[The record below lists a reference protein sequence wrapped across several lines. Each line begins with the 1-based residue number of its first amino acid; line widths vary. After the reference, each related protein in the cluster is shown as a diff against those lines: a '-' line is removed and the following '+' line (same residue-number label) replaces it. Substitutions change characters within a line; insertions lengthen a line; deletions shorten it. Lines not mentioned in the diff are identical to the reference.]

1 MPFTVEEFRDLV
13 RILEDKPEWRAELRR
28 LVLTE
33 ELLSLPEQVAAL
45 RAETERRFQEM
56 AAEISRLSAAVAKLE
71 AAVAK
76 LEVGMGDL
84 VKTQKRLVIDVA
96 DLKGERLE
104 RRYRERA
111 PAYFG
116 GLIRRARALT
126 TEDLDELLEPAVDR
140 GHLSEDEAKE
150 VLHSDVVVR
159 GLRREDGSEVYL
171 VVEVS
176 SGVGPGDVE
185 RAARRAEILS
195 RSGVA
200 ALAVVAGERITADAS
215 RRAREMRVW
224 QVTDGMARRPE

>member
-1 MPFTVEEFRDLV
+1 MPFTVEGFRNLV
-13 RILEDKPEWRAELRR
+13 RILEEKPEWRAGLRR
-28 LVLTE
+28 LILTE

-56 AAEISRLSAAVAKLE
+56 AATVDKLAREVARLGI
-71 AAVAK
+71 
-76 LEVGMGDL
+76 GMGDL
-84 VKTQKRLVIDVA
+84 QRTQKRLIIDVA
-96 DLKGERLE
+96 DLKGDSLE

-159 GLRREDGSEVYL
+159 GR
-171 VVEVS
+171 
-176 SGVGPGDVE
+176 
-185 RAARRAEILS
+185 RRAP
-195 RSGVA
+195 
-200 ALAVVAGERITADAS
+200 
-215 RRAREMRVW
+215 
-224 QVTDGMARRPE
+224 RRPSAGLPWLRPR

>member
-1 MPFTVEEFRDLV
+1 
-13 RILEDKPEWRAELRR
+13 
-28 LVLTE
+28 
-33 ELLSLPEQVAAL
+33 LPEQVAAL

-56 AAEISRLSAAVAKLE
+56 AATVDKLAREVARLGI
-71 AAVAK
+71 
-76 LEVGMGDL
+76 GMGDL
-84 VKTQKRLVIDVA
+84 QRTQKRLIIDVA

-116 GLIRRARALT
+116 GLIRGARALT
-126 TEDLDELLEPAVDR
+126 TKDLDGLLESAVDLGR
-140 GHLSEDEAKE
+140 LSEDEAKE

-159 GLRREDGSEVYL
+159 GRRREDDSEVYL

-200 ALAVVAGERITADAS
+200 ALAVLAGERITADAS
-215 RRAREMRVW
+215 RRAREMHVR

>member
-13 RILEDKPEWRAELRR
+13 RILEEKPEWRAELRR

-56 AAEISRLSAAVAKLE
+56 AATVDKLAREVARLGI
-71 AAVAK
+71 
-76 LEVGMGDL
+76 GMGDL
-84 VKTQKRLVIDVA
+84 QKTQKRLIIDVA

-126 TEDLDELLEPAVDR
+126 TEDLDELLEPAVDLGR
-140 GHLSEDEAKE
+140 LSEDEAKE

-159 GLRREDGSEVYL
+159 GRRREDGSEVYL

-215 RRAREMRVW
+215 RRAREMHVR

>member
-13 RILEDKPEWRAELRR
+13 RILEEKPEWRAELRR
-28 LVLTE
+28 LILTE

-56 AAEISRLSAAVAKLE
+56 AATVDKLAREVARLGI
-71 AAVAK
+71 
-76 LEVGMGDL
+76 GMGDL
-84 VKTQKRLVIDVA
+84 QRTQKRLIIDVA
-96 DLKGERLE
+96 DLKGDSLE

-159 GLRREDGSEVYL
+159 GRRREDDSEVYL

-215 RRAREMRVW
+215 RRAREMHVR

>member
-13 RILEDKPEWRAELRR
+13 RILEEKPEWRAELRR

-33 ELLSLPEQVAAL
+33 ELLSLPEQVASL

-71 AAVAK
+71 VA
-76 LEVGMGDL
+76 MGDL

-126 TEDLDELLEPAVDR
+126 TEDLDEMLEPAVDLGR
-140 GHLSEDEAKE
+140 LSDAE
-150 VLHSDVVVR
+150 VNK
-159 GLRREDGSEVYL
+159 
-171 VVEVS
+171 
-176 SGVGPGDVE
+176 
-185 RAARRAEILS
+185 
-195 RSGVA
+195 
-200 ALAVVAGERITADAS
+200 ADRPS
-215 RRAREMRVW
+215 RRS
-224 QVTDGMARRPE
+224 

>member
-13 RILEDKPEWRAELRR
+13 RILEEKPEWRAELRR

-56 AAEISRLSAAVAKLE
+56 AATVDKLAREVARLGI
-71 AAVAK
+71 
-76 LEVGMGDL
+76 GMGDL
-84 VKTQKRLVIDVA
+84 QRTQKRLIIDVA
-96 DLKGERLE
+96 DLKGDSLE

-159 GLRREDGSEVYL
+159 GRRREDDSEVYL

-200 ALAVVAGERITADAS
+200 ALAVLAGERITADAS
-215 RRAREMRVW
+215 RRAREMHVR

>member
-13 RILEDKPEWRAELRR
+13 RILEEKPEWRAELRR

-56 AAEISRLSAAVAKLE
+56 AATVDKLAREVARLGI
-71 AAVAK
+71 
-76 LEVGMGDL
+76 GMGDL
-84 VKTQKRLVIDVA
+84 QRTQKRLVIDVA
-96 DLKGERLE
+96 DLKGDSLE

-159 GLRREDGSEVYL
+159 GRRREDDSEVYL

-215 RRAREMRVW
+215 RRAREMHVR

>member
-13 RILEDKPEWRAELRR
+13 RILEEKPEWRAELRR

-56 AAEISRLSAAVAKLE
+56 AATVDKLAREVTRL
-71 AAVAK
+71 
-76 LEVGMGDL
+76 GMGDL
-84 VKTQKRLVIDVA
+84 LKTQKRLIIDVA
-96 DLKGERLE
+96 DLKGDSLE

-126 TEDLDELLEPAVDR
+126 TEDLDEMLEPAVDLGR
-140 GHLSEDEAKE
+140 LSEDEAKE

-159 GLRREDGSEVYL
+159 GRRREDDSEVYL
-171 VVEVS
+171 VVEIS

-215 RRAREMRVW
+215 RRAREMHVR

>member
-13 RILEDKPEWRAELRR
+13 RILEEKPEWRAELRR

-33 ELLSLPEQVAAL
+33 ELLSLPEQVASL

-84 VKTQKRLVIDVA
+84 QRTQKRLVIDVA
-96 DLKGERLE
+96 DLKVERLE

-111 PAYFG
+111 PAYFR

-126 TEDLDELLEPAVDR
+126 TEDLDEMLEPAVDLGR
-140 GHLSEDEAKE
+140 LSDAEANKTDRP
-150 VLHSDVVVR
+150 SR
-159 GLRREDGSEVYL
+159 
-171 VVEVS
+171 
-176 SGVGPGDVE
+176 
-185 RAARRAEILS
+185 
-195 RSGVA
+195 RSG
-200 ALAVVAGERITADAS
+200 GR
-215 RRAREMRVW
+215 
-224 QVTDGMARRPE
+224 

>member
-13 RILEDKPEWRAELRR
+13 RILEEKPEWRAELRR

-33 ELLSLPEQVAAL
+33 ELLSLLEQVAAL

-56 AAEISRLSAAVAKLE
+56 AATVDKLAREVARLGI
-71 AAVAK
+71 
-76 LEVGMGDL
+76 GMGDL
-84 VKTQKRLVIDVA
+84 QRTQKRLIIDVA
-96 DLKGERLE
+96 DLKGDSLE

-159 GLRREDGSEVYL
+159 GRRREDDSEVYL

-215 RRAREMRVW
+215 RRAREMHVR

>member
-13 RILEDKPEWRAELRR
+13 RILEEKPEWRAELRR

-56 AAEISRLSAAVAKLE
+56 AATVDKLAREVARLGI
-71 AAVAK
+71 
-76 LEVGMGDL
+76 GMGDL
-84 VKTQKRLVIDVA
+84 QRTQKRLIIDVA

-126 TEDLDELLEPAVDR
+126 TEDLDEMLEPAADLGRLSDAEANKADR
-140 GHLSEDEAKE
+140 PS
-150 VLHSDVVVR
+150 R
-159 GLRREDGSEVYL
+159 
-171 VVEVS
+171 
-176 SGVGPGDVE
+176 
-185 RAARRAEILS
+185 
-195 RSGVA
+195 RSG
-200 ALAVVAGERITADAS
+200 G
-215 RRAREMRVW
+215 
-224 QVTDGMARRPE
+224 

>member
-13 RILEDKPEWRAELRR
+13 RILEEKPEWRAELRR

-56 AAEISRLSAAVAKLE
+56 AATVDKLAREVARLGI
-71 AAVAK
+71 
-76 LEVGMGDL
+76 GMGDL
-84 VKTQKRLVIDVA
+84 QRTQKRLIIDVA
-96 DLKGERLE
+96 DLKGDSLE

-159 GLRREDGSEVYL
+159 GRRREDDSEVYL

-200 ALAVVAGERITADAS
+200 ALAVVAGKRITADAS
-215 RRAREMRVW
+215 RRAREMHVR

>member
-13 RILEDKPEWRAELRR
+13 RILEEKPEWRAELRR

-56 AAEISRLSAAVAKLE
+56 AATVDKLAREVARLGI
-71 AAVAK
+71 
-76 LEVGMGDL
+76 GMGDL
-84 VKTQKRLVIDVA
+84 VKTQKRLIIDVA
-96 DLKGERLE
+96 DLKGDSLE

-116 GLIRRARALT
+116 GLIRGARALT
-126 TEDLDELLEPAVDR
+126 TEDLDGLLESAVDLGR
-140 GHLSEDEAKE
+140 LSEDEAKE

-159 GLRREDGSEVYL
+159 GRRREDDSEVYL

-176 SGVGPGDVE
+176 SGVGSGDVE

-215 RRAREMRVW
+215 RRAREMHVR

>member
-1 MPFTVEEFRDLV
+1 
-13 RILEDKPEWRAELRR
+13 
-28 LVLTE
+28 
-33 ELLSLPEQVAAL
+33 
-45 RAETERRFQEM
+45 M
-56 AAEISRLSAAVAKLE
+56 AATVDKLAGEVANLKVEVDRLT

-126 TEDLDELLEPAVDR
+126 TEDLDELLEPAVDLGR
-140 GHLSEDEAKE
+140 LSEDEAKE

-159 GLRREDGSEVYL
+159 GRRREDDSEVYL

-200 ALAVVAGERITADAS
+200 ALAVVAGKRITADAS
-215 RRAREMRVW
+215 RRAREMHVW
-224 QVTDGMARRPE
+224 QVTDGTARRPE

>member
-13 RILEDKPEWRAELRR
+13 RILEEKPEWRAELRR

-56 AAEISRLSAAVAKLE
+56 AATVDKLAGE
-71 AAVAK
+71 VAK

-84 VKTQKRLVIDVA
+84 VKTQKRLIIDVA

-126 TEDLDELLEPAVDR
+126 TEDLDELLEPAVDLGR
-140 GHLSEDEAKE
+140 LSDAEANKADRP
-150 VLHSDVVVR
+150 S
-159 GLRREDGSEVYL
+159 RRSGGRRMPTACRSPIRRASP
-171 VVEVS
+171 VS
-176 SGVGPGDVE
+176 TPIRSAATTCKGTSSTRWKSMR
-185 RAARRAEILS
+185 RAA
-195 RSGVA
+195 
-200 ALAVVAGERITADAS
+200 AVCS
-215 RRAREMRVW
+215 
-224 QVTDGMARRPE
+224 

>member
-13 RILEDKPEWRAELRR
+13 RILEEKPEWRAELRR

-56 AAEISRLSAAVAKLE
+56 AATVDKLAREVARLGI
-71 AAVAK
+71 
-76 LEVGMGDL
+76 GMGDL
-84 VKTQKRLVIDVA
+84 QRTQKRLIIDVA
-96 DLKGERLE
+96 DLKGDSLE

-150 VLHSDVVVR
+150 VLYSDVVVR
-159 GLRREDGSEVYL
+159 GRRREDDSEVYL

-200 ALAVVAGERITADAS
+200 ALAVVAGKRITADAS

>member
-13 RILEDKPEWRAELRR
+13 RILEEKPEWRAELRR
-28 LVLTE
+28 LILTE

-56 AAEISRLSAAVAKLE
+56 AATVDKLAREVARLGI
-71 AAVAK
+71 
-76 LEVGMGDL
+76 GMGDL
-84 VKTQKRLVIDVA
+84 QRTQKRLIIDVA

-159 GLRREDGSEVYL
+159 GRRREDDSEVYL

-200 ALAVVAGERITADAS
+200 ALAVVADKWITADAS
-215 RRAREMRVW
+215 RRAREMHVW

>member
-1 MPFTVEEFRDLV
+1 MSMPFTVEEFRDLV
-13 RILEDKPEWRAELRR
+13 RILEEKPEWRAELRR

-56 AAEISRLSAAVAKLE
+56 AATVDKLAREVARLGI
-71 AAVAK
+71 
-76 LEVGMGDL
+76 GMGDL
-84 VKTQKRLVIDVA
+84 QRTQKRLIIDVA
-96 DLKGERLE
+96 DLKGDSLE

-126 TEDLDELLEPAVDR
+126 TEDLDELLEPAVDLGR
-140 GHLSEDEAKE
+140 LTEDEAKE

-159 GLRREDGSEVYL
+159 GRRREDDSEVYL

-200 ALAVVAGERITADAS
+200 ALAVVAGKRITADAS
-215 RRAREMRVW
+215 RRAREMHVR

>member
-13 RILEDKPEWRAELRR
+13 RILEEKPEWRAELRR

-56 AAEISRLSAAVAKLE
+56 AATVDKLAREVARLGI
-71 AAVAK
+71 
-76 LEVGMGDL
+76 GMGDL
-84 VKTQKRLVIDVA
+84 QRTQKRLIIDVA
-96 DLKGERLE
+96 DLKGDSLE

-126 TEDLDELLEPAVDR
+126 TEDLDELLEPAVGLGR
-140 GHLSEDEAKE
+140 LSEDEAKE

-159 GLRREDGSEVYL
+159 GRRREDGSEVYL

-176 SGVGPGDVE
+176 SGVGPDDVE

-200 ALAVVAGERITADAS
+200 ALAVVAGKRITADAS
-215 RRAREMRVW
+215 RRAREMQVW
-224 QVTDGMARRPE
+224 QVTDGLARRPE

>member
-13 RILEDKPEWRAELRR
+13 RILEEKPEWRAELRR

-33 ELLSLPEQVAAL
+33 ELLSLPEQLAAL

-56 AAEISRLSAAVAKLE
+56 AATVDKLAREVARLGI
-71 AAVAK
+71 
-76 LEVGMGDL
+76 GMGDL
-84 VKTQKRLVIDVA
+84 QRTQKRLIIDVA
-96 DLKGERLE
+96 DLKGDSLE

-116 GLIRRARALT
+116 GLIRGARALT
-126 TEDLDELLEPAVDR
+126 TEDLDGLLESAVDR

-159 GLRREDGSEVYL
+159 GRRREDDSEVYL

-215 RRAREMRVW
+215 RRAREMHVR